1 MNRLFSLTVI
11 LISVFSFSGIAQ
23 DLALGQ
29 WRVHLPFIKARSV
42 AKATDRIYCASDRGL
57 FYYSLTDNS
66 VEPLSK
72 ISGLSELSVSALG
85 FDANSSTL
93 LIAYTNANI
102 DLLIGNKIYNLS
114 DIKRKNLTGDKN
126 IYAVAFRNN
135 FAYLSCGFGIV
146 VVDLVRREIKD
157 TYIIGPGGT
166 SIRVFDID
174 FLGNTVF
181 AATET
186 GVFTADIN
194 NPNLGFFGNWT
205 LSLPDNGNAGDYNI
219 IETFGNQVFV
229 NYAKPNALVSNSTDE
244 GFVFNGT
251 SWIAPS
257 VPIDPAKYYSY
268 RASDGK
274 LIMTNS
280 YSSRVFDSNLN
291 QIQNINNSI
300 YADPVMRD
308 AIPGNDG
315 IIWIADNE
323 QGLVRVTATGNI
335 DFIYPGGPR
344 SDLVSAMAVSNGHLW
359 ATHATRTA
367 FWFNTYAQGNFSE
380 YKNGT
385 WKTYNNKTVTN
396 YNIGQFFDNMSLAI
410 DPKNSSHV
418 YVGSKGNGIL
428 EMLNGIPV
436 ASYRDTNSTL
446 QPGIGNPLECQVV
459 GMGFDESGNLWALNS
474 LAAKPVNVRT
484 TEGQWKAFSIP
495 GISGAPLYGDMTI
508 DSYGQKWINILGN
521 NAPLGSGLV
530 VYDDNGT
537 LDDITDDRSRFLTT
551 GPGRGNLPSVDIR
564 AITEDLENE
573 IWLGTGKGVAVIYSP
588 SSVITSDN
596 FDAQQIL
603 IKQDGINQ
611 YLLESEVV
619 TAIAV
624 DGANRKWIGTE
635 SGGAFLMSSDG
646 TKQILNFN
654 ELNSPILSNYI
665 LSIAIDQQSGDVYF
679 GTNRGII
686 SYKGDAIAGSGGC
699 NNPLVYPNPVREN
712 YDGPI
717 AIKGLVPN
725 GNVKITDV
733 SGNIV
738 FETTANGTQAIW
750 AGKNFEGK
758 KVQTGVYL
766 VFSTD
771 DEGENTCV
779 TKLLFIN

>member
-1 MNRLFSLTVI
+1 MS
-11 LISVFSFSGIAQ
+11 Q

-29 WRVHLPFIKARSV
+29 WRVHLPFIKARAV
-42 AKATDRIYCASDRGL
+42 AEAGDRIYCASDRGL
-57 FYYSLTDNS
+57 FYYNRNENN

-72 ISGLSELSVSALG
+72 ISGLSELNVSTLG
-85 FDANSSTL
+85 FDSGTSTL

-102 DLLIGNKIYNLS
+102 DLLAGNKIYNLS

-126 IYAVAFRNN
+126 IYAITFRNN

-146 VVDLVRREIKD
+146 VVDLIRREIKD

-166 SIRVFDID
+166 NIRVFDIS

-194 NPNLGFFGNWT
+194 NPNLGFYDNWL

-229 NYAKPNALVSNSTDE
+229 NYAKPNAIGTSSTDE
-244 GFVFNGT
+244 GFVFNGSAWVT
-251 SWIAPS
+251 PP
-257 VPIDPAKYYSY
+257 VPVDPAKYYSY
-268 RASDGK
+268 RSANGK

-280 YSSRVFDSNLN
+280 YSARVFDSSFNLL
-291 QIQNINNSI
+291 QNINNSI

-308 AIPGNDG
+308 AIPGSDG
-315 IIWIADNE
+315 VIWVADNE
-323 QGLVRVTATGNI
+323 QGLVRVTAAGNI
-335 DFIYPGGPR
+335 NFIFPGGPR

-367 FWFNTYAQGNFSE
+367 MWFNTYAPGNFSE

-396 YNIGQFFDNMSLAI
+396 YNIGQFYDNMSLAI

-418 YVGSKGNGIL
+418 YIGSKGNGVL
-428 EMLNGIPV
+428 EMLNGVPI

-446 QPGIGNPLECQVV
+446 QPGIGNPLECQAV
-459 GMGFDESGNLWALNS
+459 GMGFDDDGNLWVLNS

-484 TEGQWKAFSIP
+484 TEGQWKAFSVP
-495 GISGAPLYGDMTI
+495 GIPGAPLYGDMTI
-508 DSYGQKWINILGN
+508 DSYGQKWINVLGN
-521 NAPLGSGLV
+521 NAPLGSGLLV
-530 VYDDNGT
+530 FNDNGT

-573 IWLGTGKGVAVIYSP
+573 LWLGTGKGVAVIYSP

-635 SGGAFLMSSDG
+635 SGGVFLMSSDG

-665 LSIAIDQQSGDVYF
+665 LSIAIDQQSGEVFF

-686 SYKGDAIAGSGGC
+686 SYKGDAIAGNGGC

-712 YDGPI
+712 YEGPI

-750 AGKNFEGK
+750 YGKNFEGA

-771 DEGENTCV
+771 DEGKNTCV

>member
-1 MNRLFSLTVI
+1 MNRLFFITFIVISLG
-11 LISVFSFSGIAQ
+11 SFSGMSQ
-23 DLALGQ
+23 DLTLGQ
-29 WRVHLPFIKARSV
+29 WRVHLPFIKARAV
-42 AKATDRIYCASDRGL
+42 AKADDRIYCASDRGL
-57 FYYSLTDNS
+57 FYYSQNDNS

-72 ISGLSELSVSALG
+72 ISGLSELNVSTLG
-85 FDANSSTL
+85 YNQNTSTL
-93 LIAYTNANI
+93 LIAYSNANI
-102 DLLIGNKIYNLS
+102 DLLVGNKIYNLS

-126 IYAVAFRNN
+126 IYAVTFRNN

-146 VVDLVRREIKD
+146 VVDLARREIKD

-166 SIRVFDID
+166 TIRVFDID

-181 AATET
+181 AATES

-194 NPNLGFFGNWT
+194 NSNLGFYDNWT

-229 NYAKPNALVSNSTDE
+229 NYAKPNAIGANSTDE
-244 GFVFNGT
+244 GFVFNG
-251 SWIAPS
+251 SAWIAPP
-257 VPIDPAKYYSY
+257 VPVDPTKYYSY
-268 RASDGK
+268 RSSNGQ

-280 YSSRVFDSNLN
+280 YSARVFDSNLN
-291 QIQNINNSI
+291 QIQNINNSV

-308 AIPGNDG
+308 AMPGADG
-315 IIWIADNE
+315 ITWVADNE
-323 QGLVRVTATGNI
+323 QGLVRVTASGNVN
-335 DFIYPGGPR
+335 FIYPGGPR

-367 FWFNTYAQGNFSE
+367 MWFNTYAQGNFSE

-385 WKTYNNKTVTN
+385 WKTYNNKTLPN
-396 YNIGQFFDNMSLAI
+396 FNIGQFYDNMSIAV
-410 DPKNSSHV
+410 DPKNSAHV
-418 YVGSKGNGIL
+418 YVGSKGNGIV
-428 EMLNGIPV
+428 EMLYGVPV

-495 GISGAPLYGDMTI
+495 GIPGAPLYGDLTI

-530 VYDDNGT
+530 VFNDNGT

-603 IKQDGINQ
+603 IKQDGVNQ
-611 YLLESEVV
+611 YLLETEVV

-635 SGGAFLMSSDG
+635 SGGAFLMSPDG

-654 ELNSPILSNYI
+654 EQNSPILSNYI
-665 LSIAIDQQSGDVYF
+665 LSIAIDQLSGDVYF

-686 SYKGDAIAGSGGC
+686 SYKGDAIAGNGGC

-712 YDGPI
+712 YEGPI

-738 FETTANGTQAIW
+738 YETTANGTQAIW
-750 AGKNFEGK
+750 YGKNFEGA

-771 DEGENTCV
+771 DEGKNTCV
-779 TKLLFIN
+779 TKLLFVN

>member
-1 MNRLFSLTVI
+1 MNRLFSI
-11 LISVFSFSGIAQ
+11 IVFLVSITSFSGMAQ

-29 WRVHLPFIKARSV
+29 WRVHLPYIKARAV
-42 AKATDRIYCASDRGL
+42 AEAGDRIYCASDRGL
-57 FYYSLTDNS
+57 FYYSRNDNS

-72 ISGLSELSVSALG
+72 ISGLSELNVSAIG
-85 FDANSSTL
+85 FDAGTSSL
-93 LIAYTNANI
+93 LIAYANANI
-102 DLLIGNKIYNLS
+102 DLLSGNKIYNLS

-126 IYAVAFRNN
+126 IYAITFRNN

-146 VVDLVRREIKD
+146 VVDLIRREIKD

-166 SIRVFDID
+166 NIRVFDIA

-181 AATET
+181 AATES
-186 GVFTADIN
+186 GVFAADIN
-194 NPNLGFFGNWT
+194 NPNLGFYDNWM

-229 NYAKPNALVSNSTDE
+229 NYAKPNAIGSNSTDE
-244 GFVFNGT
+244 GFVFNGSAWT
-251 SWIAPS
+251 APT
-257 VPIDPAKYYSY
+257 VPFDPAKYYSY
-268 RASDGK
+268 RSANGK

-280 YSSRVFDSNLN
+280 FSARVFDSNLN

-300 YADPVMRD
+300 YADPVIRD
-308 AIPGNDG
+308 AVSGSDG
-315 IIWIADNE
+315 FIWAADNE
-323 QGLVRVTATGNI
+323 QGLVRVTSGGNVN
-335 DFIYPGGPR
+335 FIYPGGPR
-344 SDLVSAMAVSNGHLW
+344 SDLVSAMAVSNGQLW
-359 ATHATRTA
+359 VTHATRTA
-367 FWFNTYAQGNFSE
+367 MWFNTYAPGNFSE

-385 WKTYNNKTVTN
+385 WKTYNNKTLPNFNV
-396 YNIGQFFDNMSLAI
+396 GQFYDNMSIAV

-459 GMGFDESGNLWALNS
+459 GMGFDEGGNLWALNS

-484 TEGQWKAFSIP
+484 TEGQWKAFSVP
-495 GISGAPLYGDMTI
+495 GIPGAPLYGDMTI

-530 VYDDNGT
+530 VFDDNGT

-564 AITEDLENE
+564 AITEDMENE

-635 SGGAFLMSSDG
+635 SGGVFLMSPDG

-665 LSIAIDQQSGDVYF
+665 ISIAIDQQSGEVYF

-686 SYKGDAIAGSGGC
+686 SYKGDAIAGTGGC

-750 AGKNFEGK
+750 YGKNFEGT

-771 DEGENTCV
+771 DEGKNTCV